1 MLKKQLKNK
10 ITDKKSIGKK
20 QGGKANYR
28 SVNNFQTIDRI
39 PNDNLYKNDNIYSL
53 NKSFK
58 FPPNE
63 EESFRLFCFHQYQK
77 DGLKGI
83 LILFYLRFCCAKIYN
98 FNDLFLYHKIF
109 IYKNLVHLI
118 SFVVSMILKNEI
130 YLKHNIYNIIII
142 YLFLFNQCLHI
153 QYVYH
158 GQKWKKLEYLELAS
172 EFFFNFCFSFFLD
185 ISARHIFCLQM
196 AILFVYFKTVNSF
209 LISSY
214 IYFSF
219 ALLTFV
225 LLMKSIREIWAL
237 YDSFKRS
244 FHNINQGLLE
254 SDPNPIFI
262 ISKDKNIL
270 YKNNIATKLV
280 NNILEA
286 QPQNSPRKKQRAK
299 ESTINFLDIVH
310 PNLKELFKKLLND
323 VMEDENVSSFNFPLC
338 KVINQQNSDIN
349 VSNAYDIFDEKYY
362 LYFAWFRII
371 VCKTEW
377 KNKSAFYMCFY
388 PSEDVL
394 LNEIFYQYTKR
405 FSEKIE
411 KAISNSDIICAA
423 FINKAE
429 RKIEKSE
436 SSHSS
441 SSSSPSP
448 SSSEDSESHNSSENE
463 EKKNPEKKNKM
474 HTLKKNIYQLL
485 IENANNV
492 ELNNTILF
500 FFKNQVEILY
510 DYSLTIEL
518 YFNMLYKQRNFKY
531 CFENTKPNLKKRIK
545 LNEFKTYYLEYF
557 YEFTR
562 EHKYQLAFK
571 NDENNNNF
579 DVFIEENYLRIILFN
594 IIVFMIC
601 YFDDKSEPTEG
612 NKKEIVIKIVPEVK
626 DESSLSNRS
635 QNENGNENNEHF
647 KLSPKEYNEYEKS
660 VKKGELS
667 FIFESFSLKGDLNK
681 IQELINQKN
690 KSGSHLKSEII
701 KLNFLDV
708 GILSVNYLLENYYKT
723 KLEMLNKEGEQI
735 IKFKI
740 PCELEQ
746 INDIN
751 HSNKYNHANANIT
764 PDSNSFFSPIMNK
777 RTLKVER
784 IPKNFYNYNENYN
797 RKVLNIFYGI
807 VKSPVL
813 SKRHKR
819 ANPSFC
825 QNREIGN
832 RNRRG
837 SRRLSQNLLMYTSEP
852 NKDKKEKNSNENK
865 KENEEKINNKE
876 GKQNFKVKSS
886 NQTLSKFSVKQ
897 EDFSFNSDKGSF
909 KSERVDHDEISA
921 KEEDLINGNF
931 NIELFEVEENEKK
944 NENKFVENEVLI
956 FESQN
961 NKDLIAFLN
970 NENKGEYII
979 KVVNNIN
986 EEEQKLKDN
995 DGKSIYKVLLINMGI
1010 TGEIKYAE
1018 KICKNKGESLIFGYH
1033 FGAYTRLREKNSV
1046 KYDKRFD
1053 LSFSFEGIVYA
1064 LKQIFVNNTS
1074 II

>member
-1 MLKKQLKNK
+1 
-10 ITDKKSIGKK
+10 
-20 QGGKANYR
+20 
-28 SVNNFQTIDRI
+28 
-39 PNDNLYKNDNIYSL
+39 
-53 NKSFK
+53 
-58 FPPNE
+58 
-63 EESFRLFCFHQYQK
+63 
-77 DGLKGI
+77 
-83 LILFYLRFCCAKIYN
+83 
-98 FNDLFLYHKIF
+98 
-109 IYKNLVHLI
+109 
-118 SFVVSMILKNEI
+118 
-130 YLKHNIYNIIII
+130 
-142 YLFLFNQCLHI
+142 
-153 QYVYH
+153 
-158 GQKWKKLEYLELAS
+158 
-172 EFFFNFCFSFFLD
+172 
-185 ISARHIFCLQM
+185 
-196 AILFVYFKTVNSF
+196 
-209 LISSY
+209 
-214 IYFSF
+214 
-219 ALLTFV
+219 
-225 LLMKSIREIWAL
+225 MKSIREIWAL

-244 FHNINQGLLE
+244 FYTINQGLLE

-270 YKNNIATKLV
+270 YKNSIATKLV
-280 NNILEA
+280 NNILES
-286 QPQNSPRKKQRAK
+286 QPRSSFRKKQKPK
-299 ESTINFLDIVH
+299 ENQLNFLDILH

-323 VMEDENVSSFNFPLC
+323 VMEDDSVSSFNFPLC
-338 KVINQQNSDIN
+338 KVNNQQNSSIN
-349 VSNAYDIFDEKYY
+349 VSNAYDIFDEKNY
-362 LYFAWFRII
+362 LYFAWFRIT

-423 FINKAE
+423 FINKTE
-429 RKIEKSE
+429 RKIEKPE
-436 SSHSS
+436 SSLS
-441 SSSSPSP
+441 SSSSPSL
-448 SSSEDSESHNSSENE
+448 SSSGDSESLNSSEVE
-463 EKKNPEKKNKM
+463 ERKNPEKKNKM
-474 HTLKKNIYQLL
+474 HSLKKNIYQLL
-485 IENANNV
+485 IDNANNV

-510 DYSLTIEL
+510 DYSLTIEV

-545 LNEFKTYYLEYF
+545 LKEFKTYYLEYF

-571 NDENNNNF
+571 NDENNNNY

-601 YFDDKSEPTEG
+601 YFDDKKMPKEG
-612 NKKEIVIKIVPEVK
+612 NKKEIVINIVPEVK
-626 DESSLSNRS
+626 DESSLSNGS
-635 QNENGNENNEHF
+635 PNDTGNGNENENDEHF
-647 KLSPKEYNEYEKS
+647 KLSPKEYNEYEKTIQ
-660 VKKGELS
+660 KGELS

-723 KLEMLNKEGEQI
+723 KLEMSNKEGEQI
-735 IKFKI
+735 IKFKL
-740 PCELEQ
+740 PCSLEK

-751 HSNKYNHANANIT
+751 HSHKYNRLNVNKT

-797 RKVLNIFYGI
+797 RKVLDIFYGI

-819 ANPSFC
+819 LSPSFC
-825 QNREIGN
+825 HNDQIGN
-832 RNRRG
+832 RNKRG
-837 SRRLSQNLLMYTSEP
+837 SRHFSQCLFLFGGEQN
-852 NKDKKEKNSNENK
+852 KKEKSEKEDK
-865 KENEEKINNKE
+865 KENEEKINNRESKKNLNE
-876 GKQNFKVKSS
+876 VKKS
-886 NQTLSKFSVKQ
+886 NYKMSKFSAKQ
-897 EDFSFNSDKGSF
+897 ADFSFNSDKGSF
-909 KSERVDHDEISA
+909 KSERVDHDEISD
-921 KEEDLINGNF
+921 KEEEMINGNF
-931 NIELFEVEENEKK
+931 KLELFEVEENGKK
-944 NENKFVENEVLI
+944 EDNKFVENEVMI

-961 NKDLIAFLN
+961 NKELISFLN
-970 NENKGEYII
+970 HENKGEYIL
-979 KVVNNIN
+979 KVVNNAN

-995 DGKSIYKVLLINMGI
+995 NGKSIYKVLLINMGI
-1010 TGEIKYAE
+1010 ISEIKLAE

-1033 FGAYTRLREKNSV
+1033 FGAHTRSREKNSV

-1064 LKQIFVNNTS
+1064 LKQIFINITS

>member
-1 MLKKQLKNK
+1 MLQKQLKSK
-10 ITDKKSIGKK
+10 ITDKKSIGKRHA
-20 QGGKANYR
+20 GSANYR
-28 SVNNFQTIDRI
+28 SVNNFQTIDRV
-39 PNDNLYKNDNIYSL
+39 PNDNLYKNDNFYSINQSL
-53 NKSFK
+53 K

-63 EESFRLFCFHQYQK
+63 EDSFRLFCFHQFQK

-83 LILFYLRFCCAKIYN
+83 LILFYLRFCCAKIIN
-98 FNDLFLYHKIF
+98 FYDLFSYHKIF
-109 IYKNLVHLI
+109 NYKNAVHLI
-118 SFVVSMILKNEI
+118 SFVISLILKKET
-130 YLKHNIYNIIII
+130 YMKQNIYSIII
-142 YLFLFNQCLHI
+142 YYIFLFNQCLHI
-153 QYVYH
+153 QYIYH
-158 GQKWKKLEYLELAS
+158 GQKWKKLEYIELAS
-172 EFFFNFCFSFFLD
+172 EFFFNFCFFFFLD
-185 ISARHIFCLQM
+185 ISTRHILFLQI
-196 AILFVYFKTVNSF
+196 AILFVYFKTVRSF

-219 ALLTFV
+219 ALLTYV

-244 FHNINQGLLE
+244 FYNINQGLLE

-262 ISKDKNIL
+262 ISNDKNIL

-280 NNILEA
+280 NNILES
-286 QPQNSPRKKQRAK
+286 QSQSSPRKKQRSK
-299 ESTINFLDIVH
+299 ESTINFLDILH

-323 VMEDENVSSFNFPLC
+323 VMEDDSVSSFNFPLC
-338 KVINQQNSDIN
+338 KVNNQQNSDIN
-349 VSNAYDIFDEKYY
+349 VSNAYDIFDEKNY

-429 RKIEKSE
+429 RKMEKSE
-436 SSHSS
+436 SSKS
-441 SSSSPSP
+441 SSSSPSH
-448 SSSEDSESHNSSENE
+448 SSSEDSESHSSSENE
-463 EKKNPEKKNKM
+463 ERKNPEKKNKM
-474 HTLKKNIYQLL
+474 LNLKKNIYQLL
-485 IENANNV
+485 IDNANNV

-545 LNEFKTYYLEYF
+545 LNEFKTYYREYF

-562 EHKYQLAFK
+562 DHKYQIAFK

-579 DVFIEENYLRIILFN
+579 DAFIEENYLRIILFN

-601 YFDDKSEPTEG
+601 YFDDKSMPSEG

-626 DESSLSNRS
+626 DESSISNGS
-635 QNENGNENNEHF
+635 PNENGSGNGNGNENEENF
-647 KLSPKEYNEYEKS
+647 KLSPKEYNENEKT

-667 FIFESFSLKGDLNK
+667 FIFECFSLKGDLNK

-690 KSGSHLKSEII
+690 KSGSHLKTEII
-701 KLNFLDV
+701 KLNYLDV

-723 KLEMLNKEGEQI
+723 KLEMSNKEGEQI
-735 IKFKI
+735 IKFKL
-740 PCELEQ
+740 PCDLEQ

-751 HSNKYNHANANIT
+751 HSNKYNPANANKT

-813 SKRHKR
+813 SKRQKR

-825 QNREIGN
+825 QNSELRN

-837 SRRLSQNLLMYTSEP
+837 SRHLSQSLYKYTGEP
-852 NKDKKEKNSNENK
+852 NKDKNENK
-865 KENEEKINNKE
+865 KENEEKINNRDSDK
-876 GKQNFKVKSS
+876 NLKVKKS
-886 NQTLSKFSVKQ
+886 NHNMSRFSVKQ
-897 EDFSFNSDKGSF
+897 NDFSFNSDKGSF
-909 KSERVDHDEISA
+909 KSERIDHDEISD
-921 KEEDLINGNF
+921 KEEEMINGNF
-931 NIELFEVEENEKK
+931 NIQLYEVEENEKK
-944 NENKFVENEVLI
+944 DENKFVENEVLI

-970 NENKGEYII
+970 NGNKGEYII
-979 KVVNNIN
+979 KVVNNVN
-986 EEEQKLKDN
+986 EEEKKLEEN
-995 DGKSIYKVLLINMGI
+995 DGKCIYKVLLINMGI
-1010 TGEIKYAE
+1010 IGEIKYAE

-1033 FGAYTRLREKNSV
+1033 FGTHTRLREKNSV